1 MTDVNESS
9 KHVTTKTSQK
19 SFTTNPWTTC
29 TGLKASKLKHA
40 ASWGLAGRPRS
51 QTQRS
56 SVGMFWV
63 QCERQSRIRLGETA
77 QPRVT
82 LGWKLSLYLWTCLNH
97 SSAICQSIIHRVGT
111 CWNHVASFWKL
122 LKSHFCS
129 WVIGHSIPLKWTT
142 KALTARNFG
151 RTCYEYSIKTMS
163 LFFII
168 SYFYIIIIWYN
179 SACEYLS
186 HPMTNIY
193 ILYITIP
200 SKFYNKNSIYS
211 LVNQQKIQIL
221 QLFLPLEG

>member
-122 LKSHFCS
+122 LK
-129 WVIGHSIPLKWTT
+129 IPLHLLRTGKVIFAAEWLDTPSPWSGPPKPWLQGISVELVT
-142 KALTARNFG
+142 SIALKQWVYF
-151 RTCYEYSIKTMS
+151 SS
-163 LFFII
+163 FHI
-168 SYFYIIIIWYN
+168 S
-179 SACEYLS
+179 
-186 HPMTNIY
+186 T
-193 ILYITIP
+193 
-200 SKFYNKNSIYS
+200 
-211 LVNQQKIQIL
+211 
-221 QLFLPLEG
+221 